1 MRRVLAATV
10 AATLAAV
17 GIAFVVVVSSA
28 ARATAADAS
37 VTTVSASSGQLAT
50 SRDVAISRV
59 TSHPEVVRRIDK
71 IEAKLTTW
79 GQYQANQGFVD
90 KGRATNAPVWV
101 VAVIGAIT
109 PATAEGRSFGWAL
122 FVLDSAGI
130 QYLASANG
138 PGSTWPAYFDA
149 LIDLAK

>member
-1 MRRVLAATV
+1 MRRVLAAMV

-17 GIAFVVVVSSA
+17 GITFVVASSA

-37 VTTVSASSGQLAT
+37 VTTVSASSGQLAA

-59 TSHPEVVRRIDK
+59 TSQPEVVRRIDK

-79 GQYQANQGFVD
+79 EAYEANQGFVE
-90 KGRATNAPVWV
+90 KGRSTNATVWV
-101 VAVIGAIT
+101 VAVSGAIT

-122 FVLDSAGI
+122 FVFDSAGI

>member
-17 GIAFVVVVSSA
+17 GITFVVVSSA
-28 ARATAADAS
+28 ARATAADTS
-37 VTTVSASSGQLAT
+37 VTTVSASSGQLAA
-50 SRDVAISRV
+50 SRDVAIRRV

-101 VAVIGAIT
+101 VAVSGAIT